1 MGYSHQ
7 DVADRLAIQDLLT
20 RYAWAVDTQDWD
32 LFRTVFTAD
41 AHLDYTANPGGVKGS
56 LDEVVPWLKQ
66 SLSAFAVSQH
76 LLNNFDIVLNGD
88 LATARTQMTN
98 PMGAKLREGGLHW
111 FFIGGSYHDDLVR
124 INGAWKITQRIEK
137 TAWFQ
142 GSFPPE
148 LLFD

>member
-1 MGYSHQ
+1 MPYSPQ
-7 DVADRLAIQDLLT
+7 AVADRLEIQDLLT

-32 LFRTVFTAD
+32 LFRTVFTPD

-66 SLSAFAVSQH
+66 SLSAFAASQH
-76 LLNNFDIVLNGD
+76 LLSNFDIVIDGD
-88 LATARTQMTN
+88 RATARTQMTN

-111 FFIGGSYHDDLVR
+111 FFIGGSYHDDLIRVD
-124 INGAWKITQRIEK
+124 GAWKIATRIEK
-137 TAWFQ
+137 TGWFQ
-142 GSFPPE
+142 GTFPPE